1 MSAREAARRVL
12 RRVEQGQA
20 YATLALGGALA
31 GLSPADRG
39 LATEIVYGVLRHR
52 ARLDRAVAA
61 QAPRGLKLPP
71 GGMAAVR
78 VAAYQLL
85 FLRVPAHAA
94 IDDAVDAV
102 KRLAGAPLARFA
114 NAVLRRLASTGEP
127 PPPADRWERLESVS
141 SLPRWIAERVPDA
154 EIEAFAAAINEP
166 APLAVRT
173 NLTRIGRV
181 ALGERLVSER
191 PRSDVTAP
199 AEPPEALIVRGAGA
213 PEALASFQEGLFTVQ
228 DVAAQR
234 VGRLVGAA
242 PGEDILD
249 ACAGVGGKTTHLQEQ
264 AIVAGGPARIVAV
277 DKSRR
282 KLDLCEDAARRL
294 GLPGIRAVVADATE
308 LAGGV
313 APASGYD
320 RVLLDAPCSG
330 LGVLRRHPEAKWR
343 RPPDVAAL
351 AALQARLLA
360 ALAPRVRRG
369 GILVYSVCT
378 FTAEEGPD
386 QTSAF
391 VRDHP
396 GFRRTDELV
405 TWPQRDGSD
414 AFFAVRLERIA

>member
-1 MSAREAARRVL
+1 MSGGARDAARRVL

-39 LATEIVYGVLRHR
+39 LATELVYGVLRHR
-52 ARLDRAVAA
+52 ARLDRALAA

-71 GGMAAVR
+71 GGMAALR

-94 IDDAVDAV
+94 VDDGVEAV

-114 NAVLRRLASTGEP
+114 NAVLRRLAEAGEP
-127 PPPADRWERLESVS
+127 PPPNDPWERLEVVH
-141 SLPRWIAERVPDA
+141 SLPRWIAERVPPGEA
-154 EIEAFAAAINEP
+154 EAFAAAVNEP
-166 APLAVRT
+166 APLALRANLVRI
-173 NLTRIGRV
+173 TRA
-181 ALGERLVSER
+181 ALAERLAGER
-191 PRSDVTAP
+191 PGADIAMP
-199 AEPPEALIVRGAGA
+199 AEPPEALVVRGAGS
-213 PEALASFQEGLFTVQ
+213 PEALPSFQEGLHTVQ

-234 VGRLVGAA
+234 VGRLCGAA

-249 ACAGVGGKTTHLQEQ
+249 ACAGVGGKTTHLAELALQ
-264 AIVAGGPARIVAV
+264 AGGPARVVAA

-294 GLPGIRAVVADATE
+294 GLPGIRVLHADLTGDAA
-308 LAGGV
+308 L
-313 APASGYD
+313 APAYD

-343 RPPDVAAL
+343 PPPDTAAL
-351 AALQARLLA
+351 AALQARLLGG
-360 ALAPRVRRG
+360 LAPRVRPG
-369 GILVYSVCT
+369 GVLVYSVCT
-378 FTAEEGPD
+378 FTDEEGPA
-386 QTSAF
+386 QVAAF
-391 VRDHP
+391 LRAHP
-396 GFRRTDELV
+396 GFRATGELR
-405 TWPQRDGSD
+405 TWPHRDGSD